1 MTTGLSGL
9 SLRIACEESTLDRA
23 GHGFGNIPH
32 EAFDCTMPPFE
43 DSFDELVKSMEAVMG
58 SMSSPDF
65 FSSSGRDSWDPK
77 VNVYELKD
85 RIVICVE
92 LAGIQPGELDVQV
105 HEGILHIRGHR
116 PKPTMPE
123 EAGPVG
129 VHLMEIDSG
138 KFHRK
143 IPVPSNID
151 FDQSKANYKN
161 GYVWISLPRRDQP
174 NQPSE

>member
-1 MTTGLSGL
+1 MS
-9 SLRIACEESTLDRA
+9 
-23 GHGFGNIPH
+23 
-32 EAFDCTMPPFE
+32 PFE

-58 SMSSPDF
+58 GMSSPSF
-65 FSSSGRDSWDPK
+65 FNSSGKDSWDPR
-77 VNVYELKD
+77 VNVYELAD

-116 PKPTMPE
+116 GKPTIPD
-123 EAGPVG
+123 ASGNIG

-143 IPVPSNID
+143 IPVPGDIN
-151 FDQSKANYKN
+151 FDQSKANYKT
-161 GYVWISLPRRDQP
+161 GFVWISLPRR
-174 NQPSE
+174 SEQADSSE